1 MSDRKTEL
9 LKLKDHIY
17 EIHKATTTDDEF
29 NNLLINKNSDPEL
42 LQSIIL
48 LHNSYKADMQ
58 NLKSFN
64 LRSMNG
70 IIDNVITGDLEHEA
84 RIKALE
90 EKAKHLE
97 EKSKHTKWE
106 KIFVGV
112 IIVLFILFSLFSL
125 NKDAAQAA
133 VDGLKG
139 VKDAVIGIDSST
151 NGSQ

>member
-1 MSDRKTEL
+1 MSDRKSEL
-9 LKLKDHIY
+9 LRLKDHIY

-70 IIDNVITGDLEHEA
+70 IIDNIITGDLEHDS
-84 RIKALE
+84 RIKTLE
-90 EKAKHLE
+90 ERTKHLE
-97 EKSKHTKWE
+97 EKIGHGKIE
-106 KIFVGV
+106 KYIMWVIVGLV
-112 IIVLFILFSLFSL
+112 FLFSLFSI
-125 NKDAAQAA
+125 NKEATQSAIE
-133 VDGLKG
+133 GLKS
-139 VKDAVIGIDSST
+139 VKEVVTG
-151 NGSQ
+151 GSQPETSQ